1 MAGWLT
7 NKLSPTFNHASN
19 GCIKKKKPIEK
30 DQMEFLKQKHSY
42 VIIKG
47 SDGSLAVKKRKV
59 TKSLGCFLWTLSIAT
74 LW

>member
-1 MAGWLT
+1 
-7 NKLSPTFNHASN
+7 
-19 GCIKKKKPIEK
+19 
-30 DQMEFLKQKHSY
+30 MEFLKQKHSY